1 MWDAYIHVINS
12 VAMQSN
18 ANTLDLIKSILASG
32 PKGLGTGMTNI
43 AAILNRPDQE
53 SDTELR
59 HRAPYRDD
67 VALGEE
73 LNERLLKWA
82 ERLGMYEGHLDYL
95 RKCNF
100 GRYVMLTHAFSEDR
114 ERLFFA
120 GQANVALFGVDDYF
134 VDDERAGVT
143 HDMVGR
149 NLSLCM
155 SAIDEPALTGRYTS
169 DTRKGLSHPIHHGL
183 REYIANAERFGTPQ
197 QVARLRHEDMCLF
210 VGMCHESSW
219 RMNKMVSSVW
229 EYLGCRQ
236 MNGLTTC
243 IAMVDIV
250 EAYEVPHNIY
260 SLPKVRQVVKIAG
273 LITVL
278 VNDLVSSKKEEEA
291 GALQF
296 GIREA
301 IQKEE
306 GCTFDE
312 AHRKGIRLHND
323 LLRIFEDESA
333 KLMVFATPELRRFL
347 IGVEAWVAG
356 NHRWHFTSDRYSGK

>member
-1 MWDAYIHVINS
+1 MHTT
-12 VAMQSN
+12 
-18 ANTLDLIKSILASG
+18 ANTLDLVKSVLSSG
-32 PKGLGTGMTNI
+32 LKGLGTKTANI

-59 HRAPYRDD
+59 HRSPYRDD

-82 ERLGMYEGHLDYL
+82 ENIGLYEGHLDYL

-100 GRYVMLTHAFSEDR
+100 GRCTMLTFAFAEDR
-114 ERLFFA
+114 ERLFLG
-120 GQANVALFGVDDYF
+120 GQANVSLFGVDDYF
-134 VDDERAGVT
+134 VDDKRVGVT

-155 SAIDEPALTGRYTS
+155 SAIDEPYLTEKYNGETN
-169 DTRKGLSHPIHHGL
+169 KGLSHPIHVAL
-183 REYIANAERFGTPQ
+183 RQYIANAERLGTPQ

-219 RMNKMVSSVW
+219 RMNKMIAPVW
-229 EYLGCRQ
+229 EYLGGRQ

-243 IAMVDIV
+243 IAMIDII
-250 EAYEVPHNIY
+250 EGYELSHNLY

-291 GALQF
+291 GVDQF

-301 IQKEE
+301 IQNEV

-312 AHRKGIRLHND
+312 AHRMGIRLHNE
-323 LLRIFEDESA
+323 LFRIFEDESA
-333 KLMVFATPELRRFL
+333 QLMVYATPELRKFL
-347 IGVEAWVAG
+347 IGIEAWIAG
-356 NHRWHFTSDRYSGK
+356 NYRWHTTSERYSGK

>member
-1 MWDAYIHVINS
+1 MLGNTTDNTTDLLKS
-12 VAMQSN
+12 V
-18 ANTLDLIKSILASG
+18 LFSG
-32 PKGLGTGMTNI
+32 LRGLGTNTANI
-43 AAILNRPDQE
+43 AAILNRPDKE

-59 HRAPYRDD
+59 HRMPYRDD

-73 LNERLLKWA
+73 LNERLVKWA
-82 ERLGMYEGHLDYL
+82 ERLGMYEGYLDYL

-100 GRYVMLTHAFSEDR
+100 GRCTMLTFAFAEDR
-114 ERLFFA
+114 ERLFLA

-134 VDDERAGVT
+134 VDDERVGVT

-155 SAIDEPALTGRYTS
+155 SAIDEPALTPFYNEE
-169 DTRKGLSHPIHHGL
+169 TRKGLNHPIHLGL
-183 REYIANAERFGTPQ
+183 KEYIANAARLGTPA

-210 VGMCHESSW
+210 LGMCHEASW
-219 RMNKMVSSVW
+219 RMNKTISTVW

-243 IAMVDIV
+243 IAMIDIV
-250 EAYEVPHNIY
+250 EGYELSHNLY
-260 SLPKVRQVVKIAG
+260 SLPQVRQVVKIAG

-291 GALQF
+291 GVNQF

-301 IQKEE
+301 IQKET

-312 AHRKGIRLHND
+312 AHRMGVRLHNE
-323 LLRIFEDESA
+323 LFRIFEDESA
-333 KLMVFATPELRRFL
+333 KLMVYATPELRKFL
-347 IGVEAWVAG
+347 MGIEAWIAG
-356 NHRWHFTSDRYSGK
+356 NYRWHFTSDRYSGK

>member
-1 MWDAYIHVINS
+1 MYNT
-12 VAMQSN
+12 
-18 ANTLDLIKSILASG
+18 ANTLDVIRSILSSG
-32 PKGLGTGMTNI
+32 PKGLGTKNTNI

-67 VALGEE
+67 EALGEE

-82 ERLGMYEGHLDYL
+82 ERLGMYEGYLDYL

-100 GRYVMLTHAFSEDR
+100 GRCVMLTFAFSEDI
-114 ERLFFA
+114 ERLFLA

-134 VDDERAGVT
+134 VDDERVGVT

-155 SAIDEPALTGRYTS
+155 SAIDEPALTPLYN
-169 DTRKGLSHPIHHGL
+169 DKTRSGLSHPIHSGL
-183 REYIANAERFGTPQ
+183 REYIANAERLGTPQ

-219 RMNKMVSSVW
+219 RMNKMISSVW

-243 IAMVDIV
+243 IAMIDIV
-250 EAYEVPHNIY
+250 EGYELPHNIY

-291 GALQF
+291 GVNQF

-301 IQKEE
+301 IQNEF
-306 GCTFDE
+306 GCTFEE
-312 AHRKGIRLHND
+312 AHRMGVRLHND
-323 LLRIFEDESA
+323 LFRIFEDESA

-347 IGVEAWVAG
+347 IGIEAWIAG
-356 NHRWHFTSDRYSGK
+356 NYRWHHTSDRYSGK

>member
-1 MWDAYIHVINS
+1 MHNTVD
-12 VAMQSN
+12 
-18 ANTLDLIKSILASG
+18 TLDLIKSILSSG
-32 PKGLGTGMTNI
+32 PKGLGTKTTNI

-82 ERLGMYEGHLDYL
+82 EKLGLYEGHLDYL

-100 GRYVMLTHAFSEDR
+100 GRCVMLTFAFAEDR
-114 ERLFFA
+114 ERLFLA

-134 VDDERAGVT
+134 VDDERVGVT

-155 SAIDEPALTGRYTS
+155 SAIDEPYL
-169 DTRKGLSHPIHHGL
+169 TRKYNEETMKGLGHPIHFAL
-183 REYIANAERFGTPQ
+183 REYIANAEKLGTPQ

-219 RMNKMVSSVW
+219 RMNKMIAPVW

-243 IAMVDIV
+243 IAMIDIA
-250 EAYEVPHNIY
+250 EGYELPHNIY
-260 SLPKVRQVVKIAG
+260 SLPQVRQVVKIAG

-291 GALQF
+291 GVNQF

-301 IQKEE
+301 IQNEI
-306 GCTFDE
+306 GCTFEE
-312 AHRKGIRLHND
+312 ANRMGIRLHND
-323 LLRIFEDESA
+323 LFRIFEDESA
-333 KLMVFATPELRRFL
+333 KLMVYATPELRRFL
-347 IGVEAWVAG
+347 IGIEAWVAG
-356 NHRWHFTSDRYSGK
+356 NYRWHFTSDRYSGK

>member
-1 MWDAYIHVINS
+1 MHNPV
-12 VAMQSN
+12 
-18 ANTLDLIKSILASG
+18 NTVDLIHSILSSG
-32 PKGLGTGMTNI
+32 PRGLGTKANNI
-43 AAILNRPDQE
+43 AAILNRPSQE

-73 LNERLLKWA
+73 LNERLVKWA
-82 ERLGMYEGHLDYL
+82 EELGMYDGHLDYL

-100 GRYVMLTHAFSEDR
+100 GRCTMLTFAFAEDR
-114 ERLFFA
+114 ERLFLG

-134 VDDERAGVT
+134 VDDTRVGVT

-155 SAIDEPALTGRYTS
+155 SAIDEPYLTEKYNEETS
-169 DTRKGLSHPIHHGL
+169 KGLSHPIHTGL
-183 REYIANAERFGTPQ
+183 RQYIANAERLGTPA

-219 RMNKMVSSVW
+219 RMNKMIASVW
-229 EYLGCRQ
+229 EYLGGRQ

-243 IAMVDIV
+243 IAMIDII
-250 EAYEVPHNIY
+250 EGYELSHNLY

-291 GALQF
+291 GVDQF

-301 IQKEE
+301 IKNET

-312 AHRKGIRLHND
+312 AHRMGIRLHNE
-323 LLRIFEDESA
+323 LFRVFEDECA
-333 KLMVFATPELRRFL
+333 KLMVYATPELRKFL
-347 IGVEAWVAG
+347 IGVEAWIAG
-356 NHRWHFTSDRYSGK
+356 NYRWHTTSDRYSGK

>member
-1 MWDAYIHVINS
+1 MY
-12 VAMQSN
+12 SN
-18 ANTLDLIKSILASG
+18 TNTLDIVKSILSVG
-32 PKGLGTGMTNI
+32 PRGLGTQTTNI
-43 AAILNRPDQE
+43 AAIINRPDQE

-59 HRAPYRDD
+59 HREPYRDD

-73 LNERLLKWA
+73 LNERLIAWA

-100 GRYVMLTHAFSEDR
+100 GRCVMLTFPFSEDR

-155 SAIDEPALTGRYTS
+155 SAIDEPALTPFYNEATK
-169 DTRKGLSHPIHHGL
+169 KGLDHPIHSGL
-183 REYIANAERFGTPQ
+183 HEYIANAEKLGTPQ

-219 RMNKMVSSVW
+219 RMNKMISSVW

-243 IAMVDIV
+243 IAMIDIV
-250 EAYEVPHNIY
+250 EGYELSHNSY
-260 SLPKVRQVVKIAG
+260 SHPKVRQVVKIAG

-291 GALQF
+291 GVNQF

-301 IQKEE
+301 IQKET
-306 GCTFDE
+306 GCSFE
-312 AHRKGIRLHND
+312 QAHRAGIRLHNE
-323 LLRIFEDESA
+323 LFRIFEDECA
-333 KLMVFATPELRRFL
+333 KLMVYATPELRKFL
-347 IGVEAWVAG
+347 IGVEGWIAG
-356 NHRWHFTSDRYSGK
+356 NYRWHITSDRYSGK